1 MRHRTSA
8 LSSLGTAL
16 SGDKL
21 PAHEKRVAVGAL
33 AATLALVIVFTI
45 AHASGPTAADR
56 MKAYIES
63 HAQSMVV
70 PDHGAVVSL
79 ARDTYSATPG
89 IPTLVA
95 GGTNHDW
102 AKLVLLYGGWPMTEA
117 NVTVM
122 TRWMRQENGPDN
134 WFNRNNP
141 MNSGGPGGTGTYPSL
156 TRAAE
161 SVALN
166 LKKNPGYAGIIAGFA
181 DGRTT
186 EATEAAIWASPW
198 ATGHY
203 GNGSRWHYSPVTVVK
218 APPEAW

>member
-1 MRHRTSA
+1 MLNPLRSV
-8 LSSLGTAL
+8 
-16 SGDKL
+16 L
-21 PAHEKRVAVGAL
+21 PAPRLAAREKPIVLGAL
-33 AATLALVIVFTI
+33 GAAVTLVVIITI
-45 AHASGPTAADR
+45 AQPGGPSSAER
-56 MKAYIES
+56 LKAYIDD
-63 HAQSMVV
+63 HAQSMIV
-70 PDHGAVVSL
+70 PEHSSTLTTV
-79 ARDTYSATPG
+79 RDGYSTSPG

-102 AKLVLLYGGWPMTEA
+102 ARLVLLYGGWPMTEA

-141 MNSGGPGGTGTYPSL
+141 MNSGGPGGTGSYPSL

-161 SVALN
+161 SVAAN
-166 LKKNPGYAGIIAGFA
+166 LRKNPGYAGIVAGFA

-203 GNGSRWHYSPVTVVK
+203 GNGARWHYTPVAVVK
-218 APPEAW
+218 APAAAW